1 MNVEIISYSEKK
13 TEGSKSNVVF
23 YKMQLGFLKNN
34 KRWYI
39 DKRYSEFDA
48 LDKSLKDLYPSMP
61 TLPGKTLFKLS
72 DEKYIEDRR
81 QAISVYMK
89 ALINRRD
96 MRTCS

>member
-1 MNVEIISYSEKK
+1 
-13 TEGSKSNVVF
+13 
-23 YKMQLGFLKNN
+23 MQLGFLKNN

-48 LDKSLKDLYPSMP
+48 LDKSIKDFYPSMP

-81 QAISVYMK
+81 QAINSYMK
-89 ALINRRD
+89 TLINRRD
-96 MRTCS
+96 MRSCPQFRKFIELDSNFPQS